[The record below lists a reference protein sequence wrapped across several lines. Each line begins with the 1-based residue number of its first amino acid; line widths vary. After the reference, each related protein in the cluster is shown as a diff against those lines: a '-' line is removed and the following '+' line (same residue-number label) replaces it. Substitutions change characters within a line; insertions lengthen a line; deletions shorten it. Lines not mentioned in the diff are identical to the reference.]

1 MRSLLGNRKS
11 QRGTAEAAWNAIGY
25 HRALGQ
31 FWWNYVLTVFM
42 AVVALLYFS
51 VLIPNFL
58 LPFPEVFGFYGVVTG
73 LFNLLFT
80 VLNAGTGDV
89 VTRYV
94 SEHSVDNPRKCLEYI
109 RFFIH
114 FQMVSG
120 LFQVTSIAI
129 FALYCMPLNL
139 EYLKWIFII
148 YSTVQYPGMLTVYQG
163 CLNGFSRFDKTN
175 KLSILQV
182 ALVQPGVLIA
192 CVLIFK
198 EVGAVIP
205 AYGEMMGALIG
216 YVIGNYLDDF
226 ITFAISAY
234 MFNPV
239 LRKIGY
245 TIRDTLKPSVSREV
259 VRNSLVFG
267 TKIMGSGMLYELVA
281 FIVNIMIIAWIPQ
294 YGTILGVYGIAKSIC
309 DIGLIQLPMTP
320 VLSEAYNHKKY
331 AAYNYGISMQFKY
344 IGLIPGFL
352 FTEIAMLLPVVLH
365 AIIGGNYAIAAYL
378 IPVLLPVRLNAIWCR
393 FLDQVQVGAS
403 KPNHFVV
410 TRIVEQTTRLVAH
423 FVLLSPA
430 MLPSILPS
438 HVELNFLGG
447 AARPIPIFFIV
458 YAFCDFPGM
467 IAKMFFGFTLADR
480 KILRPVGQ
488 KLRIPWWQM
497 FGAMGLVVAAM
508 IVVNG
513 ALVIL
518 FNWARSIDDI
528 YGYVLAGLY
537 LLFILFGAPFVM
549 FFIYSLVGGWDDHGL
564 GIFRDT
570 IVLSGPSKFL
580 VDKLYKISK
589 WGHDH
594 SPLKNKFPIP
604 HEDAARELA
613 ELNEIKKRTYEQL
626 ALQEKKS

>member
-1 MRSLLGNRKS
+1 MTPLAARTTPQK
-11 QRGTAEAAWNAIGY
+11 GTTEAGWNAIGY

-31 FWWNYVLTVFM
+31 FWWNYVLTLLM
-42 AVVALLYFS
+42 AVVALLFFS

-58 LPFPEVFGFYGVVTG
+58 LPFPEVFGFYGVATA
-73 LFNLLFT
+73 LFSLLFT

-109 RFFIH
+109 RFFIW

-120 LFQVTSIAI
+120 LLQVTGIAF
-129 FALYCMPLNL
+129 FALYFMPLNL
-139 EYLKWIFII
+139 EYMKWVFII
-148 YSTVQYPGMLTVYQG
+148 YATVQYPGMLTVYQG

-175 KLSILQV
+175 KLSVIQT

-192 CVLIFK
+192 CVLAFK
-198 EVGAVIP
+198 EIGAANP

-216 YVIGNYLDDF
+216 YVVGNYLDDF
-226 ITFAISAY
+226 ITFSISAH
-234 MFNPV
+234 MFKPV
-239 LRKIGY
+239 LGKIGY
-245 TIRDTLKPSVSREV
+245 SLRDTLRPSVSREV

-281 FIVNIMIIAWIPQ
+281 FFVNIMIITWIPQ
-294 YGTILGVYGIAKSIC
+294 YGSILGVYGIAKSIC

-352 FTEIAMLLPVVLH
+352 FTEIGMLLPVMLH

-403 KPNHFVV
+403 KPNHFVA

-423 FVLLSPA
+423 FILLSPN
-430 MLPSILPS
+430 MLPSILPP

-447 AARPIPIFFIV
+447 AAQSIPIFFVV

-508 IVVNG
+508 VVVNG
-513 ALVIL
+513 LLVVV
-518 FNWARSIDDI
+518 FNWARGIDDA
-528 YGYVLAGLY
+528 YTFVLAGLY
-537 LLFILFGAPFVM
+537 LAFILFGAPFIM
-549 FFIYSLVGGWDDHGL
+549 FFIYSLVGGWDDYGL
-564 GIFRDT
+564 GIFKDAAA
-570 IVLSGPSKFL
+570 VSGPSRFI
-580 VDKLYKISK
+580 VERLYKVSK
-589 WGHDH
+589 WGHEH
-594 SPLKNKFPIP
+594 SPLKNRFPIM
-604 HEDAARELA
+604 HEDAAREIA
-613 ELNEIKKRTYEQL
+613 ELNELKRRTYEKL
-626 ALQEKKS
+626 AAEQKK